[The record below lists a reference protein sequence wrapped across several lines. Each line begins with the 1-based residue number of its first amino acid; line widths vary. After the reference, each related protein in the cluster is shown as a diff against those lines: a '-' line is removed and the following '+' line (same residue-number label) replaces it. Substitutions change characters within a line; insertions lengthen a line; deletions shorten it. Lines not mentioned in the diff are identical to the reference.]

1 MKGEANMSENY
12 NDKNIKKI
20 LESENVPQELKPESI
35 KIMLDKFSGER
46 KNKINFKRTAMRV
59 IPIAAAFAVTV
70 SAAFGYMLKY
80 NHDGDKCLVSES
92 SLNDADS
99 VDSMKYAADYS
110 EVYNYFKLAEKKASR
125 IKSNGYYGYDIVEDE
140 VMADGAIAE
149 DSVQEEEVNQN
160 SVNVSSQ
167 QKKDYSDT
175 YNQETGVLEADIV
188 KTDGNNIYYACGN
201 VINAANVK
209 DGKFLN
215 TIQFHKDEEAI
226 NDMYLYNNI
235 LIVISSA
242 NNFSEDVNYGEE
254 NDCCGLIY
262 NDTCISFYF
271 RRVSSAYRNLYA
283 GGII

>member
-92 SLNDADS
+92 SFNDADS

-125 IKSNGYYGYDIVEDE
+125 IKSNGYDE
-140 VMADGAIAE
+140 VMADGVIAE
-149 DSVQEEEVNQN
+149 DSVEYSVQEEEVNQN

-167 QKKDYSDT
+167 QKK
-175 YNQETGVLEADIV
+175 A
-188 KTDGNNIYYACGN
+188 
-201 VINAANVK
+201 
-209 DGKFLN
+209 
-215 TIQFHKDEEAI
+215 
-226 NDMYLYNNI
+226 
-235 LIVISSA
+235 
-242 NNFSEDVNYGEE
+242 
-254 NDCCGLIY
+254 
-262 NDTCISFYF
+262 
-271 RRVSSAYRNLYA
+271 
-283 GGII
+283 